1 VGRKSSSQ
9 DKGEGA
15 LDKVKGRAK
24 EATGAVTGD
33 KEKKGEGHSDQTKGT
48 AKVRGDVRVVVER
61 IRASPGMILAAT
73 MAAILITFVGRLVDT
88 SLRSEE
94 PHLQMVHVS
103 SFQRTPLSTTAT
115 YFDID
120 VAVNNAG
127 TATAKGCYAKAY
139 NHLLFSEEIDETTEL
154 GSSEQFDLSA
164 HGGHVAPVSVYL
176 QDLSGEALFGG
187 GLRAPV
193 FFRVECENAESS
205 EEGMTV
211 KVSGPASGSATP

>member
-1 VGRKSSSQ
+1 M
-9 DKGEGA
+9 
-15 LDKVKGRAK
+15 
-24 EATGAVTGD
+24 
-33 KEKKGEGHSDQTKGT
+33 
-48 AKVRGDVRVVVER
+48 RGDVTVVVER
-61 IRASPGMILAAT
+61 IRAAPGMMVAAT
-73 MAAILITFVGRLVDT
+73 IAAIIATLVVWLVV
-88 SLRSEE
+88 SALRSEQ
-94 PHLQMVHVS
+94 PHLQMIRVS
-103 SFQRTPLSTTAT
+103 FPPTPLSAGGE
-115 YFDID
+115 YLDAH

-164 HGGHVAPVSVYL
+164 HGGHVPSVSVYL
-176 QDLSGEALFGG
+176 ANLSGEALLGG

-211 KVSGPASGSATP
+211 KVSGAASGSATP